1 MATLRDIRRRITSVK
16 KTQQI
21 TKAMKM
27 VAAAKLRKA
36 QERINQTRPY
46 AQSLAD
52 VLARVAAN
60 VDSDLN
66 PYLKKPETINTVC
79 LVVITA
85 DRGLCG
91 SFNTNIIRLARQEAD
106 RLKEEGKTVKIVAVG
121 RKGYEYFHRR
131 GYDIVEKYINI
142 FRSLNYE
149 HAKEI
154 TRLVVGNY
162 LSGEFDQVN
171 LVFTAAVSAI
181 KADLNNAVYLPLS
194 AEQTGEEHAQETDYL
209 FEPAPEIL
217 LRDLCP
223 KSLNIQMWRALLDSY
238 AAEESAR
245 MVAMESAT
253 DNAQEMINSL
263 TLHYNKVRQAAITT
277 EISEIVGGAEA
288 LK

>member
-1 MATLRDIRRRITSVK
+1 MATLRDIKRRITSVK

-46 AQSLAD
+46 AESLGD

-66 PYLKKPETINTVC
+66 PYLKKPETVESVC
-79 LVVITA
+79 LVVITS

-91 SFNTNIIRLARQEAD
+91 SFNTNIIRTARQEAD
-106 RLKEEGKTVKIVAVG
+106 RLRAEGKTVKIVAVG

-131 GYDIVEKYINI
+131 DFDVVAKYINI
-142 FRSLNYE
+142 FRDLNYE

-154 TRLVVGNY
+154 ARLVVRAY
-162 LSGEFDQVN
+162 LEGEYDQVN
-171 LVFTAAVSAI
+171 LIFTAAVSAI
-181 KADLNNAVYLPLS
+181 KADLHNMVYLPLS
-194 AEQTGEEHAQETDYL
+194 AGHSDEQQHDTDYL
-209 FEPAPEIL
+209 FEPEPEVL
-217 LRDLCP
+217 LRELCP
-223 KSLNIQMWRALLDSY
+223 KNLNIQMWRALLDSY

-253 DNAQEMINSL
+253 DNAQEMIDGL